1 MSIEL
6 REVIDTVQMT
16 EVDAFDIRTVTLGVS
31 LRGCRSR
38 SAEATRQRVVD
49 HVRRQAADH
58 VAVVDEVAGR
68 YGVRV
73 ANKRVAVTP
82 VAIACDGFSAAEL
95 VSIAQGLDEA
105 AEAVGVDYLAGFS
118 ALVEKGF
125 TPGDRALLEALPEA
139 LASTA
144 HVCGSVNCG
153 STKAGINA
161 DAVLEV
167 ARVIKALA
175 AASAD
180 RDSIACGKF
189 VAFCNAVQDNPFV
202 AGAFHGVGEAGAVV
216 NVGISGP
223 GTVLRAVQEVG
234 PEADFGV
241 LTDAIKRMAFRIT
254 RAGELIGRRC
264 AERLS
269 ERTGTPIDFGVVDIS
284 LAPTPAE
291 RDSIADILVAM
302 GLEDVGAPGTTA
314 ALAMLNEAVK
324 RGGLMA
330 ARHVGGLSGAFMPVS
345 EDQGM
350 IAAVEK
356 GHLTLEKLEAMSA
369 ICSVGLDMVAIPG
382 DTPAETIAGILFDEF
397 AIGMINDKTT
407 AVRII
412 PVHGKGVG
420 EYADYGGLLG
430 RAPVMPVSALS
441 CATFAHR
448 GGRIPAPIRSL
459 TN

>member
-1 MSIEL
+1 MSLEL
-6 REVIDTVQMT
+6 REVIETVQMT
-16 EVDAFDIRTVTLGVS
+16 EADQFDIRTVTLGIS
-31 LRGCRSR
+31 LRGCGSR
-38 SAEATRQRVVD
+38 SAEATRQKIVDRVL
-49 HVRRQAADH
+49 RQAAHH
-58 VAVVDEVAGR
+58 VGVVDEISAL

-73 ANKRVAVTP
+73 ANRRIAVTP
-82 VAIACDGFSAAEL
+82 VAIVADGLSAADF

-105 AEAVGVDYLAGFS
+105 AAQVGVDYLAGFS

-125 TPGDRALLEALPEA
+125 TPGDRALLDALPEA
-139 LASTA
+139 LATTK

-161 DAVLEV
+161 DAVLDV
-167 ARVIKALA
+167 AHLIKDLA
-175 AASAD
+175 RRTAD
-180 RDSIACGKF
+180 ADSIGCGKF

-202 AGAFHGVGEAGAVV
+202 AGAFHGVSEPGAVV

-223 GTVLRAVQEVG
+223 GVVLRAVQDLG
-234 PEADFGV
+234 PDADFGT
-241 LTDAIKRMAFRIT
+241 LTDAIKRMTFRIT
-254 RAGELIGRRC
+254 RAGELVGRRC

-269 ERTGTPIDFGVVDIS
+269 ERSGERVEFGIVDIS

-291 RDSIADILVAM
+291 RDSIGDILIAM

-314 ALAMLNEAVK
+314 ALALLNEAVK

-330 ARHVGGLSGAFMPVS
+330 ARHVGGLSGAFIPVS
-345 EDQGM
+345 EDQAM
-350 IAAVEK
+350 IAAVER

-382 DTPAETIAGILFDEF
+382 DTPVETIAGILFDEF

-407 AVRII
+407 AVRLI

-420 EYADYGGLLG
+420 EVADYGGLLG
-430 RAPVMPVSALS
+430 RAPVMPVSGLS
-441 CATFAHR
+441 SAVFARR

>member
-1 MSIEL
+1 MSLEL
-6 REVIDTVQMT
+6 REVLETVQMT
-16 EVDAFDIRTVTLGVS
+16 EADQFDIRTITLGIS
-31 LRGCRSR
+31 LRGCGSR
-38 SAEATRQRVVD
+38 SAEATRQKIVDRVLRKAEH
-49 HVRRQAADH
+49 HVP
-58 VAVVDEVAGR
+58 VVDEISSL

-73 ANKRVAVTP
+73 ANKRISVTP
-82 VAIACDGFSAAEL
+82 VAIVGDGLSANEF

-105 AEAVGVDYLAGFS
+105 ADAVGVDYLAGFS

-125 TPGDRALLEALPEA
+125 TPGDRALIEALPEA
-139 LASTA
+139 LASTS

-153 STKAGINA
+153 STSAGINA

-167 ARVIKALA
+167 AHTIKELA
-175 AASAD
+175 RRTAD
-180 RDSIACGKF
+180 ADSIACGKF

-202 AGAFHGVGEAGAVV
+202 AGAFHGVGEPGAVI

-223 GTVLRAVQEVG
+223 GVVLRAVQDVG
-234 PEADFGV
+234 ADADFGV
-241 LTDAIKRMAFRIT
+241 LTDAIKRMTFRIT
-254 RAGELIGRRC
+254 RAGELVGRRC

-269 ERTGTPIDFGVVDIS
+269 EHLGERLEFGVVDIS

-291 RDSIADILVAM
+291 RDSIADILIAM

-356 GHLTLEKLEAMSA
+356 GHLTIEKLEAMSA

-430 RAPVMPVSALS
+430 RAPVMPVSGLS
-441 CATFAHR
+441 CATFATR

>member
-1 MSIEL
+1 MSFDL
-6 REVIDTVQMT
+6 REVVETVQMT
-16 EVDAFDIRTVTLGVS
+16 EADQFDIRTITLGVS
-31 LRGCRSR
+31 LRGQRSR
-38 SAEATRQRVVD
+38 SAEATRQRITD
-49 HVRRQAADH
+49 HVRRTAERH
-58 VAVVDEVAGR
+58 VPVVDEIAGR
-68 YGVRV
+68 YGVKV
-73 ANKRVAVTP
+73 ANKRVSVTP

-95 VSIAQGLDEA
+95 VSIAHGLDEA
-105 AEAVGVDYLAGFS
+105 ASAVGVDYLAGFS

-125 TPGDRALLEALPEA
+125 TPGDRALVEALPEA
-139 LASTA
+139 LSTTR
-144 HVCGSVNCG
+144 HLCGSVNCG

-161 DAVLEV
+161 DAVLDV
-167 ARVIKALA
+167 ARVIKELA
-175 AASAD
+175 RRSAD
-180 RDSIACGKF
+180 ADSIACGKF

-202 AGAFHGVGEAGAVV
+202 AGAFHGVSEPGAVI
-216 NVGISGP
+216 NVGVSGP
-223 GTVLRAVQEVG
+223 GVVLRAVEDVG
-234 PEADFGV
+234 PQADFGV
-241 LTDAIKRMAFRIT
+241 LTDAIKKQAFRIT
-254 RAGELIGRRC
+254 RAGELLGRRC

-269 ERTGTPIDFGVVDIS
+269 EVTGERIEFGVVDIS

-302 GLEDVGAPGTTA
+302 GLEYAGAPGTTA
-314 ALAMLNEAVK
+314 ALALLNEAVK

-350 IAAVEK
+350 IEAVEK
-356 GHLTLEKLEAMSA
+356 GHLTIEKLEAMSA

-382 DTPAETIAGILFDEF
+382 DTSAETIAGVLFDEF

-430 RAPVMPVSALS
+430 RAPVMPVSTLS
-441 CATFAHR
+441 CATFVHR

>member
-1 MSIEL
+1 MSLEL
-6 REVIDTVQMT
+6 REVIDTVQMV
-16 EVDAFDIRTVTLGVS
+16 EADQFDIRTVTLGIS
-31 LRGCRSR
+31 LRGVRSR

-49 HVRRQAADH
+49 HIRRQSAHH
-58 VAVVDEVAGR
+58 VEVVDEIASL

-73 ANKRVAVTP
+73 ANKRISVTP
-82 VAIACDGFSAAEL
+82 VAIACDGFTASEL
-95 VSIAQGLDEA
+95 VMIAGGLDEA
-105 AEAVGVDYLAGFS
+105 AAEAGVDYLAGFT

-125 TPGDRALLEALPEA
+125 TPGDEALLEALPEA
-139 LASTA
+139 LASTK

-153 STKAGINA
+153 STKAGLNA
-161 DAVLEV
+161 DAILRV
-167 ARVIKALA
+167 AHLIKDLA
-175 AASAD
+175 RRTAD
-180 RDSIACGKF
+180 HDSIGCGKF

-202 AGAFHGVGEAGAVV
+202 AGAFHGVGEAGAVI

-223 GTVLRAVQEVG
+223 GVVLRAVQDVG
-234 PEADFGV
+234 SGADFGT

-254 RAGELIGRRC
+254 RAGELVGRRC

-269 ERTGTPIDFGVVDIS
+269 ERSGERIDFGVVDIS

-314 ALAMLNEAVK
+314 ALAMLNESVK

-350 IAAVEK
+350 ISAVEK
-356 GHLTLEKLEAMSA
+356 GHLTIEKLEAMSA

-382 DTPAETIAGILFDEF
+382 DTPATTIAGILFDEF
-397 AIGMINDKTT
+397 AIGMVNDKTT

-420 EYADYGGLLG
+420 EYAEYGGLLG
-430 RAPVMPVSALS
+430 RAPVMPVSSLS
-441 CATFAHR
+441 CAAFVSR
-448 GGRIPAPIRSL
+448 GGRVPAPIRSL

>member
-1 MSIEL
+1 MSLEL
-6 REVIDTVQMT
+6 REVLDTVQMT
-16 EVDAFDIRTVTLGVS
+16 EADQFDIRTVTLGIS
-31 LRGCRSR
+31 LRGCGSR
-38 SAEATRQRVVD
+38 SAEATRQKIMDRVL
-49 HVRRQAADH
+49 RQAEHH
-58 VAVVDEVAGR
+58 VGVVDEVSAL

-73 ANKRVAVTP
+73 ANRRIAVTP
-82 VAIACDGFSAAEL
+82 VAIVADGLGPADF
-95 VSIAQGLDEA
+95 VSIARGLDEA
-105 AEAVGVDYLAGFS
+105 AAAVGVDYLAGFS

-125 TPGDRALLEALPEA
+125 TPGDRALLDALPEA
-139 LASTA
+139 LASTM

-161 DAVLEV
+161 DAVLDV
-167 ARVIKALA
+167 ARLIKDLA
-175 AASAD
+175 RRTAD
-180 RDSIACGKF
+180 ADSIGCGKF

-202 AGAFHGVGEAGAVV
+202 AGAFHGVSEPGAVV
-216 NVGISGP
+216 NVGLSGP
-223 GTVLRAVQEVG
+223 GVVLRAVRELG
-234 PEADFGV
+234 GADFGT
-241 LTDAIKRMAFRIT
+241 LTDAIKRMTFRIT

-269 ERTGTPIDFGVVDIS
+269 ARSGERVEFGIVDIS

-291 RDSIADILVAM
+291 RDSIGDILIAM

-345 EDQGM
+345 EDQAM
-350 IAAVEK
+350 IAAAER

-382 DTPAETIAGILFDEF
+382 DTPAETIAGILLDEF

-420 EYADYGGLLG
+420 EFADYGGLLG
-430 RAPVMPVSALS
+430 RAPVMPVSGLS
-441 CATFAHR
+441 SAAFVTR